1 MALSKGKKVL
11 IAIVGAVV
19 TIGAVIG
26 TVFAVKKIKENV
38 EMTDRPGI
46 TTPVDPTPDTPVDP
60 TPDDPVDPTPDEP
73 VDPDP
78 DTPVDPDPGEEE
90 PEAPEI
96 SEEDYRIQNVE
107 LLKEILAREY
117 NQFTKT
123 EYSSFNLENID
134 NIILNPA
141 AGEVYFTADMSGIF
155 GGIIGNFN
163 ITGHLGQSFD
173 WQNQEELNKFLTSF
187 SDSENDMTFE
197 ESKTTMSSQISEATY
212 EKFVDYV
219 KEQSCDGVDFSAVS
233 DNDVFG
239 ITWFNRDND
248 AYGYRYI
255 EYKIVKD
262 GQVYTIHL
270 ENVDPLGSNDTMIEE
285 LMTYKNSVF
294 KVVDVQPFEKFDL
307 ETPIIESSAQASVD
321 LSLDFRGTTFDEIS
335 STEFAS
341 AFFDDSRVSSVHIQY
356 ENQDGKEQRG
366 VLVRVGKG
374 GGGENKNTESDKINN
389 MSMLF

>member
-60 TPDDPVDPTPDEP
+60 TPDEPVDPTPDEP

-90 PEAPEI
+90 PETPEI

-123 EYSSFNLENID
+123 EYANFNLENID

-155 GGIIGNFN
+155 GGTLGNFN
-163 ITGHLGQSFD
+163 ITGTLGQSFD
-173 WQNQEELNKFLTSF
+173 WQSQEELNKFLTSF
-187 SDSENDMTFE
+187 NDSESDMTFE
-197 ESKTTMSSQISEATY
+197 DAKATMSSQVSEGKY
-212 EKFVDYV
+212 DEFIDFV
-219 KEQSCDGVDFSAVS
+219 KKQSYDGVDLSSVPNEDF
-233 DNDVFG
+233 FG
-239 ITWFNRDND
+239 VTWFIRDND
-248 AYGYRYI
+248 AHGYSYV
-255 EYKIVKD
+255 EYNAINN
-262 GQVYTIHL
+262 GNVYTIHL
-270 ENVDPLGSNDTMIEE
+270 ENVKPTGAGDRCITE
-285 LMTYKNSVF
+285 LMSYSNSVF

-335 STEFAS
+335 ATEFAS
-341 AFFDDSRVSSVHIQY
+341 AFFDDSRVSRVHIQY
-356 ENQDGKEQRG
+356 ENQDGEEQRG
-366 VLVRVGKG
+366 VLVRGGKG
-374 GGGENKNTESDKINN
+374 GGGENKNTESDEINN